1 MNKKAYLAP
10 QTEVVIVRTDQQL
23 LTGSHGAE
31 SLELPG
37 GEGLTMPSGG
47 ILGDDVVDV

>member
-10 QTEVVIVRTDQQL
+10 QTEVVIVRTGQQL
-23 LTGSHGAE
+23 LAGSPGAK
-31 SLELPG
+31 ELVPNS
-37 GEGLTMPSGG
+37 EGLTMPTDG